1 MERECRIY
9 EEKEEKLRRVT
20 EDNAKLRDDLNSST
34 SERDQLK
41 HDLLNKSQNIEQLQY
56 RLSLTSSP

>member
-1 MERECRIY
+1 LERECRIY